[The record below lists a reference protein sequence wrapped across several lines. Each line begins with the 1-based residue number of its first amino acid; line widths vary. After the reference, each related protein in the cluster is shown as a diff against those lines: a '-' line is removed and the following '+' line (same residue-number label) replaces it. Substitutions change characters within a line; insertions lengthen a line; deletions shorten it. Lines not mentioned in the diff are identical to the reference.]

1 MPTIEGICN
10 QALDVIGYTRHI
22 GNIYEGTK
30 AARIALNLWKQTRDA
45 LLSST
50 APDWAKIDAPL
61 VLLKSAPGINN
72 GMADYIGINWSS
84 TYPPIPWLYEYQY
97 PADCV
102 NPLQIKSTPGF
113 LPVWRPRIRP
123 FRTNFESGMRSILTN
138 EPNAILI
145 YVTQVLDPNDWQEE
159 FQELMV
165 MTLAK
170 KFEPEL
176 MPQRAQMRQQRQEQN
191 ADNAS

>member
-1 MPTIEGICN
+1 MPSIESICN
-10 QALDVIGYTRHI
+10 QALDVIGYSRHI

-30 AARIALNLWKQTRDA
+30 AARIALNLWRQTRDS
-45 LLSST
+45 LLSAT
-50 APDWAKIDAPL
+50 KPDWAKKDAPL
-61 VLLKSAPGINN
+61 LVLKSAPNINN
-72 GMADYIGINWSS
+72 GMADYIGIPWTD
-84 TYPPIPWLYEYQY
+84 TYPPIPWLYEYEY
-97 PADCV
+97 PSDCLE
-102 NPLQIKSTPGF
+102 PLQIKIVTGF
-113 LPVWRPRIRP
+113 LPIWRPRARP
-123 FRTNFESGMRSILTN
+123 FRVNFDASMRTILTN
-138 EPNAILI
+138 ESNAILI
-145 YVTQVLDPNDWQEE
+145 YIAQVLDPGDWHEE

>member
-10 QALDVIGYTRHI
+10 QALDVIGYPRHI

-30 AARIALNLWKQTRDA
+30 AARLALDLWRQTRDA

-50 APDWAKIDAPL
+50 KPDWAKLDAPL
-61 VLLKSAPGINN
+61 TVLKSAPNIVN
-72 GMADYIGINWSS
+72 GTADYTGIPWTS
-84 TYPPIPWLYEYQY
+84 TYPPIPWLYEYAY
-97 PADCV
+97 PADCL
-102 NPLQIKSTPGF
+102 NPLQIKTTPQF
-113 LPVWRPRIRP
+113 LPIWRPRYQMQ
-123 FRTNFESGMRSILTN
+123 RTNFSMRSILSDA
-138 EPNAILI
+138 PNAILI
-145 YVTQVLDPNDWQEE
+145 YIARVLDPNDWQEE

-176 MPQRAQMRQQRQEQN
+176 APQRAMRQQQQQSQN